1 MTTETELN
9 QMTSGELVA
18 LHNKH
23 AKAAGVPSV
32 KRFATKASAIR
43 RTWAV
48 VELVQKRAAKKT
60 TPAPASKVVTK
71 VAPAKAHEDKILCA
85 GAPPEGR
92 PGIIHAIHSIAAK
105 ARILAREELVAK
117 ALAEFTPPRSQC
129 YDRAYVLGYIAYGLR
144 QGYLKEA

>member
-48 VELVQKRAAKKT
+48 VELVQERAAKT
-60 TPAPASKVVTK
+60 TPAPASKVAAK
-71 VAPAKAHEDKILCA
+71 VAPAKAREDKTICA
-85 GAPPEGR
+85 GTLPEGR
-92 PGIIHAIHSIAAK
+92 PGIIHAIHNIAAK
-105 ARILAREELVAK
+105 AGMLAREELVAK

-129 YDRAYVLGYIAYGLR
+129 YDRTYVLGYIAYGLR